1 MCPLETQL
9 QALPGN
15 HGVTE
20 NRCLA
25 LFDLGFPICVM
36 KCLVLFRKEFQYYV
50 LGLVQPALLDMGF
63 WASAALPS

>member
-1 MCPLETQL
+1 M
-9 QALPGN
+9 
-15 HGVTE
+15 TE

-36 KCLVLFRKEFQYYV
+36 KCLVLFRREFQYHV

-63 WASAALPS
+63 WASVVLPS

>member
-1 MCPLETQL
+1 M
-9 QALPGN
+9 
-15 HGVTE
+15 TE

-36 KCLVLFRKEFQYYV
+36 KCLVLFRKEFQYHV